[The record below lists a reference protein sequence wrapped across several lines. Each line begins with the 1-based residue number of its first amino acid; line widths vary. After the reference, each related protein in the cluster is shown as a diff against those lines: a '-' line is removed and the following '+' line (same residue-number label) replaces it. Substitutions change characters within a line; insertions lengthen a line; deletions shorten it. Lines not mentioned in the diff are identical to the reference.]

1 MIMKELVKREDTHNP
16 TKKKKTRAIKSNN
29 HESIT
34 YNVLLLTYYTLH
46 SRRDERPPRGAKVY
60 RMVRYKRVYR
70 HKSTCSF
77 VRSFNETID
86 IYIYIH
92 TMHNIHTY
100 AFIDVSYLP
109 LAPTQSPY
117 CWDSSSS
124 IAFEFVELPI
134 CQFEFISCSNWGL
147 YYCIV
152 TSLFV
157 PHPIYRFLW

>member
-1 MIMKELVKREDTHNP
+1 M
-16 TKKKKTRAIKSNN
+16 
-29 HESIT
+29 
-34 YNVLLLTYYTLH
+34 
-46 SRRDERPPRGAKVY
+46 
-60 RMVRYKRVYR
+60 
-70 HKSTCSF
+70 F
-77 VRSFNETID
+77 VRSFVQWNYILVYIG

-134 CQFEFISCSNWGL
+134 CQFEFISCSTIFEDYTIALLRAFLFPILSIGSCDNLPLLL
-147 YYCIV
+147 YRYISYIWYILCLC
-152 TSLFV
+152 LFQLIGMRRALYSYIF
-157 PHPIYRFLW
+157 PPTQANTKLELTRSN